1 MATRAPETAPVPSVS
16 VALCTRNGAAYVA
29 EQVRS
34 ILTQSPAPVEL
45 VVGDDASS
53 DDTLEIVE
61 RTVAESGSG
70 VALRILR
77 HDPPLGVVG
86 NFAAT
91 IAATRGD
98 LVALSDQ
105 DDVWASG
112 KLAALTARF
121 AADPDLL
128 LVHSDA
134 RLVDGSGAPLGIAL
148 LDALEATRG
157 ERAGLERGDAF
168 AVLLRRNLVTGATV
182 VFRRRLLEAAAPFP
196 ADWVH
201 DEWLAVLAAALG
213 TLRLHPAPL
222 IDYRQHGANE
232 IGARKPTTADRMAR
246 LREEREERAARLVR
260 RSQALVDRLERVGA
274 PPARVAAARAKLA
287 HETARSRLPR
297 ARFARVPGILAG
309 AVSGR
314 YSRYSRGAI
323 DILRDL
329 AQPAGPTRPGGK
341 P

>member
-1 MATRAPETAPVPSVS
+1 MPAVS
-16 VALCTRNGAAYVA
+16 VAICTRNGASYVA

-34 ILTQSPAPVEL
+34 ILRQVPAPREL

-53 DDTLEIVE
+53 DDTLAIVE
-61 RTVAESGSG
+61 RVVAEARAEGIEVDLSIQ
-70 VALRILR
+70 RR
-77 HDPPLGVVG
+77 TEPLGVVG

-91 IAATRGD
+91 IAATTGD

-105 DDVWASG
+105 DDVWAPG
-112 KLAALTARF
+112 KLAAITARF

-134 RLVDGSGAPLGIAL
+134 RLVDGAGAPLGMAL
-148 LDALEATRG
+148 LDALEATAG

-168 AVLLRRNLVTGATV
+168 AVLMRRNLVTGATV
-182 VFRRRLLEAAAPFP
+182 VFRRRLLDAAAPFP

-213 TLRLHPAPL
+213 GLRLDPAPL
-222 IDYRQHGANE
+222 IDYRQHGGNA
-232 IGARKPTTADRMAR
+232 IGARKPSAADRMAR
-246 LREEREERAARLVR
+246 LREPRAARAARLVR
-260 RSQALVDRLERVGA
+260 RSQALVERLEGVGA
-274 PPARVAAARAKLA
+274 PSARIASARGKLA

-297 ARFARVPGILAG
+297 LRIARLPGVLAG
-309 AVSGR
+309 ALSGR
-314 YSRYSRGAI
+314 YSRYSRGPI

-329 AQPAGPTRPGGK
+329 AQPAGQAEPGGTA
-341 P
+341 

>member
-1 MATRAPETAPVPSVS
+1 MASRAPATDPAPSVS
-16 VALCTRNGAAYVA
+16 VALCTRNGGAYIA

-34 ILTQSPAPVEL
+34 ILAQTPAPFEL

-53 DDTLEIVE
+53 DDTLAILE
-61 RTVAESGSG
+61 RTVAESGPG
-70 VALRILR
+70 VTLRILR
-77 HDPPLGVVG
+77 NDPPLGVVG

-91 IAATRGD
+91 IAATSGD

-105 DDVWASG
+105 DDVWAPG
-112 KLAALTARF
+112 KLAAVVARF
-121 AADPDLL
+121 TADPDLL

-134 RLVDGSGAPLGIAL
+134 RLVDGGGAPLGIAL
-148 LDALEATRG
+148 LDALEATPG
-157 ERAGLERGDAF
+157 ERAGLERGDPF

-182 VFRRRLLEAAAPFP
+182 VFRSRLLDVAAPFP

-213 TLRLHPAPL
+213 GLRLDPAPL
-222 IDYRQHGANE
+222 IDYRQHGSNE
-232 IGARKPTTADRMAR
+232 IGARKPTAADRMAR
-246 LREEREERAARLVR
+246 LREERTERAARLIR
-260 RSQALVDRLERVGA
+260 RSQSLVDRLDAVGA
-274 PPARVAAARAKLA
+274 PPPRRAAARAKLA

-297 ARFARVPGILAG
+297 GRLARIPGVLAG
-309 AVSGR
+309 ALSGR
-314 YSRYSRGAI
+314 YSRYSRGPI

-329 AQPAGPTRPGGK
+329 AQPAGPQRPGGE